1 MRIGII
7 GAGLIGTTAAELFAR
22 AGHQVSISNSRG
34 PESLADEVSRIG
46 HGVRAASVAQAAAD
60 AEVVLLAIPLGAYKS
75 LPAEALSGRIV
86 IDAMNRDPRQD
97 PDLGLAGRGSSE
109 LVADHLSG
117 ARLVKA
123 FNTLQYQVLATAGRP
138 GSEPAERLGLPL
150 AGDDPEARSVVA
162 GLIEELGFTP
172 VDLGRLT
179 AGNGRRQ
186 FGALS
191 HNSLHTPAEE
201 RLMLAEQG

>member
-7 GAGLIGTTAAELFAR
+7 GAGLIGTTAAGLFAR

-34 PESLADEVSRIG
+34 PESLAGDVARIG
-46 HGVRAASVAQAAAD
+46 HGVHAASVAQAAAYG
-60 AEVVLLAIPLGAYKS
+60 EVVLLAIPLSEYRS

-86 IDAMNRDPRQD
+86 IDAMNHEPRRD
-97 PDLGLAGRGSSE
+97 PDLDLAGRGSSE
-109 LVADHLSG
+109 LVADHLPG

-123 FNTLQYQVLATAGRP
+123 FNTLQYQILAEAGRP
-138 GSEPAERLGLPL
+138 GDEAADRLGLPL
-150 AGDDPEARSVVA
+150 TGDDPEARSVVA

-172 VDLGRLT
+172 VDLGALT

-186 FGALS
+186 FGSLG